1 MILNEPEASLH
12 PDLLAPL
19 ARLMLKAAERCQ
31 LIVVPHARPLV
42 DALNQHSETALVG
55 LEKRLGETIAR
66 ESGTSRWRWPGR

>member
-31 LIVVPHARPLV
+31 LVIVSHARPLV
-42 DALNQHSETALVG
+42 DALTRQVGTTLVS
-55 LEKRLGETIAR
+55 LEKQLGETIVRDMEAPD
-66 ESGTSRWRWPGR
+66 WKWPGR